1 MGTATQGPTPGG
13 PIPSREPGAS
23 TQHPQYLT
31 FLVGE
36 EEYAVGVLRVREII
50 QYHAV
55 TRVPR
60 TPEWIR
66 GVINLRGSVVPVVD
80 LAVKFGL
87 PATVPGRCTCIV
99 LVEARV
105 EGEPV
110 VMGMIADEVR
120 QVVDLPNDAVQ
131 PPPAFGTRVSVDY
144 LEAMGRVDSR
154 MVLLLN
160 VDRLLAAEQIVA
172 ASAVEGELAAA
183 TSAESSALVPV
194 QG

>member
-1 MGTATQGPTPGG
+1 MSSTAT
-13 PIPSREPGAS
+13 SSA
-23 TQHPQYLT
+23 QHPQYLT

-60 TPEWIR
+60 TPEWVR

-87 PATVPGRCTCIV
+87 PRSEAGRCTCIV
-99 LVEARV
+99 LVEAQL
-105 EGEPV
+105 ENEPV

-120 QVVDLPNDAVQ
+120 QVVDLPADAVQ
-131 PPPAFGTRVSVDY
+131 PPPAFGTRVRVDY
-144 LEAMGRVDSR
+144 LEGMGRAGDR
-154 MVLLLN
+154 MLLLLE
-160 VDRLLAAEQIVA
+160 VDRLLSADQVVASLAEAPLEADTPAA
-172 ASAVEGELAAA
+172 
-183 TSAESSALVPV
+183 V

>member
-1 MGTATQGPTPGG
+1 MGTVASG
-13 PIPSREPGAS
+13 PILGS

-31 FLVGE
+31 FLVGQ

-87 PATVPGRCTCIV
+87 PVTVPGRCTCIV

-110 VMGMIADEVR
+110 VMGMITDEVR
-120 QVVDLPNDAVQ
+120 QVVDLPPDAVQ

-144 LEAMGRVDSR
+144 LEAMGRVDAR
-154 MVLLLN
+154 MVLLLD
-160 VDRLLAAEQIVA
+160 VDRLLAADQIVA
-172 ASAVEGELAAA
+172 ASVLDGEPGAAPSEA
-183 TSAESSALVPV
+183 NAPVPV

>member
-1 MGTATQGPTPGG
+1 MAD
-13 PIPSREPGAS
+13 PSLGSAE
-23 TQHPQYLT
+23 HPQFLT
-31 FLVGE
+31 VLVGE

-60 TPEWIR
+60 TPEWVR

-87 PATVPGRCTCIV
+87 PAAAPGRCTCIV
-99 LVEARV
+99 LVEALV
-105 EGEPV
+105 EDEPV

-120 QVVDLPNDAVQ
+120 QVVDLPAGAVQ
-131 PPPAFGTRVSVDY
+131 QPPAFGTRVRVDY
-144 LEAMGRVDSR
+144 LEGMGRVADR
-154 MVLLLN
+154 MVLLLD
-160 VDRLLAAEQIVA
+160 VDRLLAADHVVA
-172 ASAVEGELAAA
+172 AVADGSLSVGTADHAADETDASAVA
-183 TSAESSALVPV
+183 

>member
-1 MGTATQGPTPGG
+1 MSTVAAGPTSGNPF
-13 PIPSREPGAS
+13 PSREPGAN

-80 LAVKFGL
+80 MAVKFGL

-105 EGEPV
+105 EGERV

-120 QVVDLPNDAVQ
+120 QVVDLPPDAVQ

-144 LEAMGRVDSR
+144 LEAMGRVDER
-154 MVLLLN
+154 MVLLLD
-160 VDRLLAAEQIVA
+160 VDRLLAADQIVA
-172 ASAVEGELAAA
+172 ATALDGELDAVVSEANA
-183 TSAESSALVPV
+183 PVTV